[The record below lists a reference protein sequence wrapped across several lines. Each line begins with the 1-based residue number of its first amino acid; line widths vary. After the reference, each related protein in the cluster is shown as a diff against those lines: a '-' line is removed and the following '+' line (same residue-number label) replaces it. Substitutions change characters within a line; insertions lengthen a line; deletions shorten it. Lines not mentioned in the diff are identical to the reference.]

1 MLFKETTLEDC
12 QSLIGAD
19 VYQFIN
25 DFLIFVK
32 VHSRNISE
40 YYAGN
45 MKVPNAKS
53 FSELSRL
60 LEESKHLTELINLN
74 REVFTSVADWNLL
87 EKLEEINH
95 KLNVWSRISKFLRSP
110 IVNLTYTQGIQ
121 SEYGMKQNETL
132 ESVNRQVLN
141 ALDFDN
147 TWVDLAVTNNVR
159 EEDYTPAGGKVLSVV
174 FNKAIDFN
182 IITSVIDNIEG
193 EKVYGR
199 DLTAKL
205 TFLDHDLEVLEYFQT
220 AKQSVE
226 ILCNLAKGD
235 VPEFPED
242 GISFNLVVGS
252 NLNNIAYPVLFRQ
265 YYNLFSKDDTFSA
278 FSITNVSLEKDALYL
293 EAEIRTVYG
302 DILIEKVRLS

>member
-1 MLFKETTLEDC
+1 MLFKETTFEDC

-19 VYQFIN
+19 VYQFIE
-25 DFLIFVK
+25 DFLIFIK

-40 YYAGN
+40 YYSGN
-45 MKVPNAKS
+45 IKVPNAKS
-53 FSELSRL
+53 FSELTRL
-60 LEESKHLTELINLN
+60 LNESKHLTELMNLN

-87 EKLEEINH
+87 EKLEEISH

-110 IVNLTYTQGIQ
+110 INNLTYTQGIQ

-132 ESVNRQVLN
+132 ESVNRQLLN
-141 ALDFDN
+141 ATDFDN
-147 TWVDLAVTNNVR
+147 TWVDLALSNNVR
-159 EEDYTPAGGKVLSVV
+159 EEDYTSIGGKILSVV
-174 FNKAIDFN
+174 FNKVVDFN
-182 IITSVIDNIEG
+182 VITSVVDNIEG
-193 EKVYGR
+193 EKIYGR
-199 DLTAKL
+199 DLTTQL
-205 TFLDHDLEVLEYFQT
+205 TFQDDDLLVLGYFQT
-220 AKQSVE
+220 AVQSVE
-226 ILCNLAKGD
+226 IMCNLAKGD

-278 FSITNVSLEKDALYL
+278 FSITNVSLERDALYL

-302 DILIEKVRLS
+302 DILIQKIRLS